1 MLNKIPFSFVLRL
14 ILNTIKDNILVSFQ
28 GTFDVN
34 GLSFDVD
41 ASAFPSGDYKIR
53 GSLMTAGKEAACV
66 EIIITIS

>member
-1 MLNKIPFSFVLRL
+1 MLIKVPFIF
-14 ILNTIKDNILVSFQ
+14 ILNTIKKKNNLFLFQ

-34 GLSFDVD
+34 GVSFDVD

-53 GSLMTAGKEAACV
+53 GSLTTAGKEAACV